1 MDQGSFRGKTVWITG
16 ASGGLGEALVH
27 GFRAVGARLVLSARR
42 EDALARLAGDLG
54 GGPDE
59 VMIAP
64 MDLARP
70 DAIDEAVRTVHGRLG
85 AVDVLVNNAGQT
97 QRGLVRDTVPAVT
110 RTLFEVNVF
119 GPLALTRAVL
129 PAMTAAG
136 GGRIVVISS
145 IAALYASPYRSGYGA
160 AKKALHGLFNALRAE
175 EHGNGIRVCLVVLGA
190 VRTDVSIN
198 ALRADG
204 GRYGRMDPVIEA
216 GMDPAAAARRIV
228 RAAARGREEVL
239 VAPLAQRW
247 LVWREKYFPGLAARA
262 VRLEPTRRDDRP
274 RGA

>member
-1 MDQGSFRGKTVWITG
+1 MGRERFSGKTVWITG
-16 ASGGLGEALVH
+16 ASGGLGQALAYA
-27 GFRAVGARLVLSARR
+27 FRATGARLVLSARR
-42 EDALARLAGDLG
+42 EDALQHLAGALG
-54 GGPDE
+54 GGPHE
-59 VMIAP
+59 VVVAP

-70 DAIDEAVRTVHGRLG
+70 EAIDEAVRTVHRRLG
-85 AVDVLVNNAGQT
+85 AVDVLVNNAGLT
-97 QRGLVRDTVPAVT
+97 QRALVRDAAPAVT

-145 IAALYASPYRSGYGA
+145 IAALYASPYRSGYSA

-175 EHGNGIRVCLVVLGA
+175 EHASGIRVCVVVLGA
-190 VRTDVSIN
+190 VRTNVSIN

-204 GRYGRMDPVIEA
+204 SAYARMDPAIEA
-216 GMDPAAAARRIV
+216 GMEPAAAARRIV
-228 RAAARGREEVL
+228 QATACGRREVFI
-239 VAPLAQRW
+239 APVAQRW

-262 VRLEPTRRDDRP
+262 VRLKPARD
-274 RGA
+274 GG